1 MRVNKRIILSAILVL
16 ILSGCATATVMPEQQ
31 ETKSVQSQSASP
43 SSDETPEPQQ
53 ITSDKVEEEVLWD
66 LYPGLK
72 TKLDQLVIE
81 KNCDLIKELQS
92 ENSND
97 DENLKKYFENSLQS
111 AGCQ

>member
-1 MRVNKRIILSAILVL
+1 MRVNKRIILSAISVL
-16 ILSGCATATVMPEQQ
+16 ILSGCASAAEESDQK
-31 ETKSVQSQSASP
+31 ETTIVQPQSASP
-43 SSDETPEPQQ
+43 SSDETPDPQQ
-53 ITSDKVEEEVLWD
+53 STSDNVEAEVQWD

-72 TKLDQLVIE
+72 TKLDQLVTE

>member
-1 MRVNKRIILSAILVL
+1 VNKRIIFSALLVL
-16 ILSGCATATVMPEQQ
+16 VLSGCTTTTVESEQKG
-31 ETKSVQSQSASP
+31 TSSVQSQSATP

-53 ITSDKVEEEVLWD
+53 TTSDKVEEEVFWD